1 MEFKQTQAANIT
13 LGSTIS
19 IGEYEGH
26 VTNAKPGNYRVYT
39 VRQEPDSEETA
50 LLYVHED
57 EVQDVN
63 ALLPTVDIDTFCGV
77 DGGTYGLIT
86 KLEEHNEDYEWDEH
100 WYNRQEHSDG
110 YVTHTLYGDGQFSV
124 YMNKD
129 HSVFLLDDVD
139 IYMDALLIDHDI
151 NTHLEWFGFD
161 DEEIELGYIPLH
173 AYGMETLTRPI
184 DESIRKIDNVVGALA
199 EVEQLARV
207 NEVVNELDDESHL
220 TQE

>member
-1 MEFKQTQAANIT
+1 MEFKQTQLANIT
-13 LGSTIS
+13 LGSTIE
-19 IGEYEGH
+19 IGEFEDH
-26 VTNAKPGNYRVYT
+26 ITHAKPGNYRVY
-39 VRQEPDSEETA
+39 RIRRDAESEETA

-77 DGGTYGLIT
+77 DGGTYGLVT
-86 KLEEHNEDYEWDEH
+86 HQDDESSRDWWEREDE
-100 WYNRQEHSDG
+100 NQEGTDG

-124 YMNKD
+124 YMNAD

-161 DEEIELGYIPLH
+161 DEEIELCYMAPGVL
-173 AYGMETLTRPI
+173 GLDTVTRPI
-184 DESIRKIDNVVGALA
+184 DTSIRKIDNVVNALA
-199 EVEQLARV
+199 EVEQLTRI
-207 NEVVNELDDESHL
+207 NEVVNELEDEP
-220 TQE
+220 TQEQ